1 VISDVFDTVRANGVL
16 TAKESS
22 KEMGVRDIPEFL
34 KNLPEARVLEQAQA
48 EFLKASEELLAANRS
63 ARASYSLYDE
73 ELIQKTNFLN
83 AAQDRMTAA
92 EIKFDRAIE
101 GMPGTSVKL
110 TNRVKKIVRRTFAP
124 DQQPEA
130 IRLLEQK
137 CVRFPLTEDTPEG
150 LERNRLAVLKLS
162 RGNLRELQTQ
172 IDAARIDWRDVLNA
186 AEYPEASR
194 DLSAY
199 HKLDQ
204 ASREMVDQRDRQQY
218 LDWLDEFDSNGFLAR
233 IRNKLF

>member
-1 VISDVFDTVRANGVL
+1 
-16 TAKESS
+16 
-22 KEMGVRDIPEFL
+22 VRDVPEFL
-34 KNLPEARVLEQAQA
+34 KNLSEARVLEQAQA
-48 EFLKASEELLAANRS
+48 EFLRASEELLAANRS
-63 ARASYSLYDE
+63 ARASDQLSDE
-73 ELIQKTNFLN
+73 ELIQKANFLN
-83 AAQDRMTAA
+83 AAQDRMNAA
-92 EIKFDRAIE
+92 EMEFDRAIE

-110 TNRVKKIVRRTFAP
+110 SSRVEKKVRRTFTL

-137 CVRFPLTEDTPEG
+137 CVRLPFAEDTPEG
-150 LERNRLAVLKLS
+150 LERTRLAVLKLA
-162 RGNLRELQTQ
+162 RGNLHELQTQ
-172 IDAARIDWRDVLNA
+172 IDVAKIDWREVLNA

-204 ASREMVDQRDRQQY
+204 ASREKVDLRDREQY
-218 LDWLDEFDSNGFLAR
+218 LDWLGETGSNGFLAR